1 MKKEILKVRIGM
13 CIKFFDDLLIVTEL
27 IGDHLI
33 QVKKYIQNI
42 QDFDTRYLQ
51 VIDIQSGFIQLKEI
65 EI

>member
-1 MKKEILKVRIGM
+1 MKKKLTVRLGM
-13 CIKFFDDLLIVTEL
+13 CFKFFDETLIVTGI

-51 VIDIQSGFIQLKEI
+51 VTDIQSGFIQLKEI